1 MHRDP
6 SPGRTRPAARSRGL
20 SPHALLGLTPRPRRL
35 VLRVLLGLALGLFV
49 LGSFA
54 SGWFFLSRA
63 VVPAQAPA
71 REELVGADTNWVAGA
86 PSRGTSAALPTKAP
100 SDPRYAFL
108 LLGCGGEGYDGAY
121 LTDSIID
128 NPSEGSDFARSRRQ
142 RLIMVY

>member
-6 SPGRTRPAARSRGL
+6 RPGKNS
-20 SPHALLGLTPRPRRL
+20 LTPRPRRL

-63 VVPAQAPA
+63 VVPAQALA
-71 REELVGADTNWVAGA
+71 REKLVGADTGSVVGA
-86 PSRGTSAALPTKAP
+86 PSGGAPTIPTKAP

-108 LLGCGGEGYDGAY
+108 LLGCGGEGHDGAY